1 MIEIVCGLFL
11 LGNSRIHTVKKTTL
25 KHVLQMSGKINL
37 TEVVFSSFL
46 SLLLLRGFESLS
58 KYVHR

>member
-11 LGNSRIHTVKKTTL
+11 IGNSRIHTVKKPL